1 MHENE
6 SSYTKHW
13 REYKRST
20 WVASLWLVL
29 GFPLVIG
36 VAMLLKIV
44 LGEAALVGLVLL
56 VVLWAAA
63 WAWLCVRVTRFR
75 CPRCNSLYF
84 AHTQLYIGAGRQCAN
99 CGLALYSAE
108 AKQ

>member
-1 MHENE
+1 MHE
-6 SSYTKHW
+6 SGYMKQW

-20 WVASLWLVL
+20 WAASLWLLL

-36 VAMLLKIV
+36 VAILFKIAF
-44 LGEAALVGLVLL
+44 GEAALLGLLLL
-56 VVLWAAA
+56 VVLWAAT

-75 CPRCNSLYF
+75 CPRCRGLYF
-84 AHTQLYIGAGRQCAN
+84 AHTQLYFGAGRRCAN
-99 CGLALYSAE
+99 CGLELYSAE